1 MILNFFILRSKKS
14 FSKLAPMASS
24 STNAK
29 VIARNVNDDDDDQIY
44 EQHQINISLNN
55 PKSPRVQ
62 TKPKKKIIYNNLS
75 ALKPE
80 VKKPSLKDKATLSKC
95 SKLNTRYVRK
105 STHKNT
111 LVIFYFKIFDF
122 K

>member
-1 MILNFFILRSKKS
+1 
-14 FSKLAPMASS
+14 MASS
-24 STNAK
+24 ATNAK

-80 VKKPSLKDKATLSKC
+80 VKKPSLKDKATLSKG

>member
-1 MILNFFILRSKKS
+1 
-14 FSKLAPMASS
+14 MASS
-24 STNAK
+24 ATNAK
-29 VIARNVNDDDDDQIY
+29 VIARNVNADDDDYQIY

-62 TKPKKKIIYNNLS
+62 AKPKKKIIYNNLS

-80 VKKPSLKDKATLSKC
+80 VKKPSLKDKATLSKG

-105 STHKNT
+105 SNHKNT
-111 LVIFYFKIFDF
+111 LVIFFHYIFDF
-122 K
+122 E

>member
-24 STNAK
+24 ATNAK

-80 VKKPSLKDKATLSKC
+80 VKKPSLKDKATLSKG